1 MSTPRILLDNAAD
14 KLPSPNGVALAI
26 MDLWDDEHTS
36 VDQLAHLVQADP
48 ALSGRLLK
56 LANSAAL
63 GSRPVTS
70 ITEAIVKVGMKTVG
84 QLAVAFSLIDK
95 EHGGHCKSFDYAL
108 FWSHS
113 LFMALICRELG
124 RLTGVAPPEDLF
136 SCALMSRIGLLAF
149 ATIYPQE
156 FSDLLDSEPT
166 DLQDAERKKF
176 GFDHSELSGEM
187 LADFGVPAVL
197 ADPARYHENPAAS
210 GFADGTR
217 PAKLALLLSLGY
229 RLSET
234 MMKSGLDRT
243 GKFIRTLPHSRRLG
257 LSADQIFQV
266 ARQSVSEWREWSKMF
281 ELPCQLVDEAGNTN
295 ADANERKGKA
305 RPDRGIKALLIS
317 RDGMDHPLKDAL
329 SEVDVETAFFSD
341 QKEML
346 RSALRTRPQL
356 IIIDEYDDKDKR
368 RDKLCR
374 MIRSTEWGKAV
385 YMMSVVDS
393 NDTQGIAEAFR
404 AGVDAC
410 IPTQIGPEEL
420 SARLSAVRRL
430 FDLQMKWQNDR
441 ADLRSIANELALS
454 QRRMEVLS
462 LTDHLTGLPNRRS
475 AIAAMQQAWNLSEQS
490 EMPMSVITIDID
502 HFKKVNDTFGHAAGD
517 KVLIDV
523 AKVLREDIRQG
534 EGVFRM
540 GGEEFLLL
548 SSSADIKHLI
558 VAAERLRRRIAGLR
572 IAHEEQQLQVTVSIG
587 LAQREQAHAH
597 FDSLLISA
605 DKALYRAKETGRNRI
620 CYSRKHQVH
629 DLNLPRSD

>member
-1 MSTPRILLDNAAD
+1 MSTPRILLDNAAE

-26 MDLWDDEHTS
+26 MDLWDDERTS
-36 VDQLAHLVQADP
+36 VDQLSHLVQADP

-95 EHGGHCKSFDYAL
+95 EHGAHCKSFDYAL

-124 RLTGVAPPEDLF
+124 RLSSIAPPEDLF

-156 FSDLLDSEPT
+156 FSDLLDSEPS
-166 DLQDAERKKF
+166 DLPVAERKKF
-176 GFDHSELSGEM
+176 GFDHNELSAEM
-187 LADFGVPAVL
+187 LTDFGVPEVL
-197 ADPARYHENPAAS
+197 AEPAKFHEDPAAS
-210 GFADGTR
+210 GFADSTR
-217 PAKLALLLSLGY
+217 SAKLAVLFSLGY
-229 RLSET
+229 RLSESI
-234 MMKSGLDRT
+234 MKSGLSRT
-243 GKFIRTLPHSRRLG
+243 EKFVRTLPHSRRLG

-266 ARQSVSEWREWSKMF
+266 GKQSVSEWREWSKMF
-281 ELPCQLVDEAGNTN
+281 ELPCQSAEDAGD
-295 ADANERKGKA
+295 ADASGSVPKQRDGTGRTIN
-305 RPDRGIKALLIS
+305 ALLIS
-317 RDGMDHPLKDAL
+317 RQGDDHPLKETL
-329 SEVDVETAFFSD
+329 SEVGVETGFFSE

-346 RSALRTRPQL
+346 RSALRNRPQL

-385 YMMSVVDS
+385 YIMSVVAP
-393 NDTQGIAEAFR
+393 NDTAAIVEAFR

-410 IPTQIGPEEL
+410 IPTQIGAEEL

-441 ADLRSIANELALS
+441 ADLRRIANELALS

-462 LTDHLTGLPNRRS
+462 LTDQLTGLPNRRS

-490 EMPMSVITIDID
+490 DLPMSVITIDID

-517 KVLIDV
+517 KVLVDV

-558 VAAERLRRRIAGLR
+558 VAAERLRRRIAALR
-572 IAHEEQQLQVTVSIG
+572 IEHEERQLQVTISIG
-587 LAQREQAHAH
+587 LAQREPDHTH

-629 DLNLPRSD
+629 DLNLPRPD